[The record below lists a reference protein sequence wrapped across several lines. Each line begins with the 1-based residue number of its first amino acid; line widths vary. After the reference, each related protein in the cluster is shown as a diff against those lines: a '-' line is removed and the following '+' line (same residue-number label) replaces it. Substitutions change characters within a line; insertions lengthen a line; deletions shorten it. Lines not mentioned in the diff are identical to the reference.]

1 MGNFYSSQPV
11 EQNSNTED
19 NSELKI
25 FNEQNTDIINNQ
37 ETQTSQES
45 EYQTLL
51 NKYNKLENEK
61 NELHEEFDL
70 LTQKYNNLITSIIK
84 EKFQRTR
91 IRILWKSRI

>member
-1 MGNFYSSQPV
+1 MGNFYSNQPV
-11 EQNSNTED
+11 EQNSNPDD

-70 LTQKYNNLITSIIK
+70 LTQKYNNLIIKIDSEEIIK
-84 EKFQRTR
+84 QIIKK
-91 IRILWKSRI
+91 IN

>member
-70 LTQKYNNLITSIIK
+70 LTQKYNNLIIKIDSEEIIK
-84 EKFQRTR
+84 QIIKQ
-91 IRILWKSRI
+91 IN